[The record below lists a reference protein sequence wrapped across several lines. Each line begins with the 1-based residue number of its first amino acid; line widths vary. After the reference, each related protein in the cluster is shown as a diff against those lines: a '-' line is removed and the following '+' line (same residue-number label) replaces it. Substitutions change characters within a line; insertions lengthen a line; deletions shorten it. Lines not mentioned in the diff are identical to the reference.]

1 MGAQKFLDFT
11 YNLAGKLL
19 TTINIANLILVHLL
33 KCHQSFE
40 QSQGCL
46 RIYLCLEESA
56 VKISEFVLNYSVQKW
71 KDLSAK
77 LGFSDSSV
85 G

>member
-1 MGAQKFLDFT
+1 MGAQKLLDFT

-19 TTINIANLILVHLL
+19 TTINIVNLKLIHLL

-56 VKISEFVLNYSVQKW
+56 VKISEFVLYYSGHSYLISEMKR
-71 KDLSAK
+71 SIC
-77 LGFSDSSV
+77 
-85 G
+85 